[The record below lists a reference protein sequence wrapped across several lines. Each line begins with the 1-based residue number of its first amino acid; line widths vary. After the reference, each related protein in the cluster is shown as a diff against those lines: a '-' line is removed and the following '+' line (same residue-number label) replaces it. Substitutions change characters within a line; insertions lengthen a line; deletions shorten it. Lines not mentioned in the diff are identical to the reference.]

1 MINYIK
7 RKWLFL
13 LIVAILLYLNYW
25 VWFIF
30 QLIKKGDNIMAPVTA
45 LISLVVSIF
54 VLIAIWRI
62 VMDLPAILLQLKGIR
77 QLLTDIESKQL
88 K

>member
-1 MINYIK
+1 
-7 RKWLFL
+7 
-13 LIVAILLYLNYW
+13 
-25 VWFIF
+25 
-30 QLIKKGDNIMAPVTA
+30 MAPVTA